1 MNPLLQRLLRNKY
14 TPYALAF
21 VGGIVLTIIVYPSGS
36 ITKTERSKIEEE
48 IRSSYE
54 TKLQESES
62 ILKSE
67 RESHQ
72 KEINSIKQETSKR
85 ELEMST
91 KINSLVT
98 ENSSLKQ
105 RTKMVTIEK
114 IYPDGRIERKTI
126 STSELESETQT
137 IARIQQEADQKIKD
151 TVDKLNEDHAKE
163 IAEKTSDLRSKVDSL
178 STTLQTSERLL
189 KEEREK
195 TSSIIKNPRPF
206 ALGLGLNTDKQ
217 YTVETQYTFWGPVYL
232 GASYDRGGISN
243 DRAGL
248 SLGIR
253 F

>member
-1 MNPLLQRLLRNKY
+1 MSSLLEKIKSSKYSSYAGAFIVGVLL
-14 TPYALAF
+14 T
-21 VGGIVLTIIVYPSGS
+21 VIVYPSGF

-48 IRSSYE
+48 IRTAYE
-54 TKLQESES
+54 TKLQQSES
-62 ILKSE
+62 LLKSE

-72 KEINSIKQETSKR
+72 KEIVSIKEETSKR

-105 RTKMVTIEK
+105 KTKMVTVEK
-114 IYPDGRIERKTI
+114 IFPDGRIERKII
-126 STSELESETQT
+126 SVSELESQTQT
-137 IARIQQEADQKIKD
+137 IAKIQQEAEQKLKETI
-151 TVDKLNEDHAKE
+151 TKLKEEHAKE
-163 IAEKTSDLRSKVDSL
+163 VTEKTSDLVAKVDSL
-178 STTLQTSERLL
+178 SASLQTSERLL

-195 TSSIIKNPRPF
+195 TSSVTKNTRPF
-206 ALGLGLNTDKQ
+206 AFGLGVNTDKQ